1 MISAGLIQPFQV
13 IRTMTPALQHAVLAA
28 KACDEFRGKEVVVL
42 DLTAITAIFD
52 YFIIATATS
61 GRQMS
66 AIAEEVHRVMKD
78 IGSRRY
84 GLEGQDSGS
93 WLLQDYGDIVLHV
106 FTEESRQ
113 TYDLEHLWGDAP
125 QVDWKKLVAELPV
138 MESAEN

>member
-1 MISAGLIQPFQV
+1 MISAGFIQPFQV
-13 IRTMTPALQHAVLAA
+13 IRTMTPSLQHAVLAA